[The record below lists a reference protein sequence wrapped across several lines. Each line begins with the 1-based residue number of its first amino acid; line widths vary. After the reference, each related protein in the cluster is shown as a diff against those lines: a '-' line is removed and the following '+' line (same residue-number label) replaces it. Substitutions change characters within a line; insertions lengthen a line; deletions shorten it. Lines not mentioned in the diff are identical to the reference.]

1 MMSRDRLKRKAADT
15 TSWIIKVLVGLVFV
29 SPLILGMFF
38 SFQPDVELDAFP
50 LKLIADNPTLDNY
63 IQVFNRIPLFG
74 YLKNTLIVCI
84 GTIVAQVIFCTLAA
98 YAFTYFNFPG
108 KNLFFTLIISA
119 MAIPGE
125 VVIITN
131 YITIQKFGWV
141 DTYAAMIVPSMV
153 SGTAIFMMRQYFM
166 SLPRDFKE
174 AATID
179 GCGDMRFLFQVAMP
193 LAIPTISA
201 LAIYLFVNVYNKFFW
216 PLLVTNSDS
225 MRTVQIGISFL
236 ITGESVSVGR
246 TLAGAFLAIIPSVI
260 IYVFGQD
267 YIIKGMTAG
276 GVKG

>member
-15 TSWIIKVLVGLVFV
+15 TSWIVKFLVGLAFI

-63 IQVFNRIPLFG
+63 IQVFRRIPLFG

-98 YAFTYFNFPG
+98 YAFTYFDFPG

-131 YITIQKFGWV
+131 YITIQKLGWV

-216 PLLVTNSDS
+216 PLLVTNTDS
-225 MRTVQIGISFL
+225 MRTIQIGISFL

-260 IYVFGQD
+260 IYIFGQD